1 MQGFFLKI
9 QLNSRFF
16 NLFQT
21 QIEKSNQVRG
31 THQDT
36 FVASLG
42 SIIIHNPKWLI
53 TWFNIST

>member
-53 TWFNIST
+53 T